1 MAKTA
6 AALHILV
13 KEEKL
18 ALDLLEQIKNGADFG
33 KLAKKHSICP
43 SGKRG
48 GDLGEF
54 RQGQMVPAF
63 DKVVFS
69 CPVLEPTGPLHT
81 QFGYHII
88 KVLYRNYSQGLLQEK
103 ALSVFSLSLWERVG
117 VRASART

>member
-63 DKVVFS
+63 DKWCFLARCWNQPDRCIPSSVTTSLRCYTVINSKAFS
-69 CPVLEPTGPLHT
+69 GRRP
-81 QFGYHII
+81 
-88 KVLYRNYSQGLLQEK
+88 
-103 ALSVFSLSLWERVG
+103 
-117 VRASART
+117 

>member
-18 ALDLLEQIKNGADFG
+18 ALDLLEQLKNGADFG

-69 CPVLEPTGPLHT
+69 CPELEPTAARCIP
-81 QFGYHII
+81 
-88 KVLYRNYSQGLLQEK
+88 S
-103 ALSVFSLSLWERVG
+103 
-117 VRASART
+117 SATTSSKCCTGNNKKTRGS

>member
-1 MAKTA
+1 MKVGRGKSQRGSIASLILTTQGTIMAKT

-88 KVLYRNYSQGLLQEK
+88 KVLYRN
-103 ALSVFSLSLWERVG
+103 
-117 VRASART
+117 

>member
-81 QFGYHII
+81 QFGYHKI
-88 KVLYRNYSQGLLQEK
+88 G
-103 ALSVFSLSLWERVG
+103 
-117 VRASART
+117 RASCRERELVSVVTGAVKKKSAG

>member
-18 ALDLLEQIKNGADFG
+18 ALDLLEQLKNGADFG

-69 CPVLEPTGPLHT
+69 CPELEPTGPLHT
-81 QFGYHII
+81 QFGSIPLWISACRKAARKYIP
-88 KVLYRNYSQGLLQEK
+88 RNIDYY
-103 ALSVFSLSLWERVG
+103 VTG
-117 VRASART
+117 VYVP

>member
-18 ALDLLEQIKNGADFG
+18 ALDLLEQLKNGADFG

-54 RQGQMVPAF
+54 RQGQML
-63 DKVVFS
+63 S
-69 CPVLEPTGPLHT
+69 LIHISEPTRP
-81 QFGYHII
+81 
-88 KVLYRNYSQGLLQEK
+88 VCSSRMPS
-103 ALSVFSLSLWERVG
+103 
-117 VRASART
+117 SA

>member
-69 CPVLEPTGPLHT
+69 CPVLE
-81 QFGYHII
+81 
-88 KVLYRNYSQGLLQEK
+88 
-103 ALSVFSLSLWERVG
+103 LSLIHIS
-117 VRASART
+117 RARFPGNPLSYTDWAQAPRRPGSLLNDEEHELHLAVCRH